1 MSSIIPFR
9 DTKLIYRLF
18 TNLIIK
24 DVKVLLLCT
33 YIKPKCLNTTKTKVT
48 NLIHLRPKFCL
59 SKRH

>member
-24 DVKVLLLCT
+24 DVKVRDKDQSNES
-33 YIKPKCLNTTKTKVT
+33 YPSLNC
-48 NLIHLRPKFCL
+48 NYF
-59 SKRH
+59 S

>member
-33 YIKPKCLNTTKTKVT
+33 YMKSNCLNTTKTKVT
-48 NLIHLRPKFCL
+48 SLIRLRAKLCL
-59 SKRH
+59 